1 MKFSIL
7 MINYNNDSTLERA
20 IQSVLTQDYPDIE
33 LICVDDASTD
43 SSRKI
48 IKKFEKNDRFTA
60 VYHEKNSGM
69 TCGRLSGIER
79 ASGDYVLFLDSDD
92 MLLPNCCSTLAEI
105 LQRKKY
111 DMVLFGTE
119 VEYTVVKSEAEKAS
133 METYLKPL
141 CGELDGEAYRHA
153 FYIDRSFWHTIGN
166 KCYSMELVRK
176 TAAEMHRDYINLA
189 EDFYF
194 NFISGQFV
202 NSYFGTSKKLLLYF
216 VGSGVST
223 TSKHTLS
230 KLIKSINSCFI
241 VIRRCREF
249 IQNHILGEP
258 YSKYLDLH
266 EQELILG
273 FFERSKSIHSTERED
288 VIKLML
294 EKFGAE
300 KFILTLA
307 ECYRYSYD
315 KILSYVDIA
324 KLFPHTCRP
333 AKTVALYYYR
343 LYNGGVENVISK
355 MSMILTEA
363 GYRVIVI
370 TDEEANPM
378 DYPLAEGVKR
388 ICLGRDGYEPGTY
401 ALRFRKLRDCI
412 LDNDIDVFINNAWVS
427 DLAELDL
434 CTVKSTGC
442 AYVVYCHVVHIAGLI
457 DGWKG
462 IICRQ
467 AAYRYADGIVT
478 LSAAD
483 RIFWLRVNRCVFE
496 VINPLPDLNLECTED
511 VCRKHKHEL
520 LWVGRVD
527 DKRKNPADA
536 LEILYLVLQ
545 RVHDVSLR
553 ICGHMDKGTKTALLG
568 QIEELGIGEHVI
580 LDGYKSE
587 AELSKIYSNAGLL
600 LHTADSEGFCMAIAE
615 AMSFGLP
622 VVCYELPYM
631 TMTKRSDAVINV
643 SWHDTRAAADAV
655 VDMLQSEDK
664 WLKMSEAAIA
674 ETKALRACNLP
685 EMWKKIIDSVSEDGA
700 PSESKPPTSEEFWE
714 FCSTAELAYR
724 QVPQGS
730 YNHHNEQVLSIY
742 NSKRYKLG
750 SALLYFPA
758 KIRGGIWCLRNRGVR
773 YTASLFLKKAENLFG
788 KVCKKW

>member
-1 MKFSIL
+1 MKFSVIL
-7 MINYNNDSTLERA
+7 INYNHEESLERA

-48 IKKFEKNDRFTA
+48 IKNFETNEKFIPVF
-60 VYHEKNSGM
+60 HEENRSSN
-69 TCGRLSGIER
+69 CARLSGIER

-133 METYLKPL
+133 METCLKPL

-153 FYIDRSFWHTIGN
+153 FYIDRSFGHTIWN

-202 NSYFGTSKKLLLYF
+202 NSYFGIPEKLILYS

-241 VIRRCREF
+241 VIRRCHEF
-249 IQNHILGEP
+249 VQSRGLGE
-258 YSKYLDLH
+258 SSSEYLDLH

-412 LDNDIDVFINNAWVS
+412 LDNDIDVFINNAWAS

-442 AYVVYCHVVHIAGLI
+442 AYVVYCHGVHIAGLI

-520 LWVGRVD
+520 LWVDRVD

-536 LEILYLVLQ
+536 LEILYLALQ

-600 LHTADSEGFCMAIAE
+600 LHTADFEGFCMAIAE

-622 VVCYELPYM
+622 VVCYELPHL

-788 KVCKKW
+788 KVCRK